1 MEAMGICQHMPI
13 ATFAPQEHFHIS
25 NPTLNLTI
33 SIQMLVTTIDFPAES
48 YGAHLN
54 VTPLNGKMVFIV
66 TPPGAGA
73 K

>member
-1 MEAMGICQHMPI
+1 MPI
-13 ATFAPQEHFHIS
+13 AIFAPQEHFHIS

-66 TPPGAGA
+66 RLSLRLSEID
-73 K
+73 